1 MSTISSR
8 VAVAVHVLTYLA
20 WRRDEAV
27 TSERIASSVN
37 TNPVVVRRIVGA
49 LRNAGL
55 VSVQPGV
62 GGGAQLAR
70 EPDGITML
78 DVYRAVEEKDE
89 LFAVHADPCRNC
101 DIGNNIRQ
109 VLQGVFCQAHQAMQA
124 VLAHVTIADV
134 GSAVRKAAGDCA
146 EAAAKHGAEGGCG
159 GMEALD
165 GAAALGGRA

>member
-20 WRRDEAV
+20 WRRDEPV

-62 GGGAQLAR
+62 GGGAQLAK
-70 EPDGITML
+70 EPDQITLL

-109 VLQGVFCQAHQAMQA
+109 VLKGVFCRAHQAMQG
-124 VLAHVTIADV
+124 VLGDMTIGDV
-134 GSAVRKAAGDCA
+134 GGEVRKAAGDCA
-146 EAAAKHGAEGGCG
+146 EAAARHHGDCG
-159 GMEALD
+159 
-165 GAAALGGRA
+165 GAAAVQGAADGRA